1 MKYTIEIT
9 DRAMTVLKKYSKSSP
24 VMAKKIL
31 KLLDDI
37 AEHPREGI
45 GKPETLKGYN
55 GNVYSRRI
63 SGHDRIIY
71 EIFETQIMVSVM
83 SIGGHYDDK

>member
-1 MKYTIEIT
+1 MKYTIELT
-9 DRAMTVLKKYSKSSP
+9 DRAMNVLKKFSKSSP
-24 VMAKKIL
+24 AMAKKIL

-37 AEHPREGI
+37 AEHPRDGI
-45 GKPETLKGYN
+45 GKPEVLKGYN

-71 EIFETQIMVSVM
+71 EIFESQIMVSVM